1 MSNGNGGSGGAKHF
15 NIIVNGTQE
24 VWTDNHITYEQV
36 VQLAFPGETG
46 FLYTVTYSNPHGKD
60 GSLAAGQRTTVHD
73 GMVFTVGK
81 TNRS

>member
-1 MSNGNGGSGGAKHF
+1 MSNDNREPGEARQLR
-15 NIIVNGTQE
+15 IIVNGTPE

-46 FLYTVTYSNPHGKD
+46 FLYTVTYSNVHGKD
-60 GSLAAGQRTTVHD
+60 GSLAPGQRTSLKEGT
-73 GMVFTVGK
+73 VFTVGK